1 MSDLPAALTDRTA
14 FLLQLAVARVQALGE
29 EALVELGVGGREYGA
44 LAVLAHLAPC
54 TQIAVGRALGIDR
67 TTTVAVLGGL
77 EERGLVDRSLD
88 PTNRRAYLVSL
99 TAAGDQARARAAE
112 VLVACE
118 DRFLAPLDDSERA
131 QLHGTLVRLIRA

>member
-77 EERGLVDRSLD
+77 EERGLVDRSPD
-88 PTNRRAYLVSL
+88 PANRRAYLVSL
-99 TAAGDQARARAAE
+99 TAAGDRVRARAAE

-118 DRFLAPLDDSERA
+118 DRFLAPLDHSERT